1 MSTPTT
7 GTPAIEAKAIEH
19 TRFWANAVQ
28 KDEELTYLVA
38 AVNGGNLLGMAS
50 QAKLSISLDAFS
62 GVADIPISTKGAINM
77 KGDIIP
83 PLPRNGKFR
92 VEIGATTIVLYILDN
107 ASLPLYIWE
116 GTGSASPTVRR
127 NYEGTWVRKEFS

>member
-1 MSTPTT
+1 MSAS
-7 GTPAIEAKAIEH
+7 GTASTEKPVAHTQVFAKAVEG
-19 TRFWANAVQ
+19 
-28 KDEELTYLVA
+28 DPELVYLVA

-77 KGDIIP
+77 KGDTIP
-83 PLPRNGKFR
+83 PLPSNGKFR

-116 GTGSASPTVRR
+116 GTGSASPSVRR
-127 NYEGTWVRKEFS
+127 NYDGTWVRKEFS